1 MGGSLYKWY
10 QDKALMEGKKT
21 TTSILPLAI
30 DLREIERRR
39 SKKQM
44 EVEENPRLGWD
55 FWFSRKCK
63 KRRREKNSSLY
74 RQWLWVPQLKSL
86 KWARMS
92 LCGLRTDSTKKEE
105 LIVEIST
112 FQKVYILRVSET
124 LKLVSRFCV
133 KRLFYPYQWQS
144 RV

>member
-1 MGGSLYKWY
+1 
-10 QDKALMEGKKT
+10 MEGKKIEA
-21 TTSILPLAI
+21 SILPLAR

-39 SKKQM
+39 SKEQWK
-44 EVEENPRLGWD
+44 NSRAGLG
-55 FWFSRKCK
+55 FLFFSRSCK

-86 KWARMS
+86 KWARTPFY
-92 LCGLRTDSTKKEE
+92 GLRTDSTKKEE

-124 LKLVSRFCV
+124 LKIVSRFCV

>member
-1 MGGSLYKWY
+1 
-10 QDKALMEGKKT
+10 
-21 TTSILPLAI
+21 
-30 DLREIERRR
+30 
-39 SKKQM
+39 M

-55 FWFSRKCK
+55 TLFSRNCK

-86 KWARMS
+86 KWARTS
-92 LCGLRTDSTKKEE
+92 FYGLRTDSTKKEE

-112 FQKVYILRVSET
+112 FQKVYILQVSET
-124 LKLVSRFCV
+124 LKIVSRFCV